1 MTDYTAFL
9 QSKIDIARES
19 GFSVSPGAVNPALKP
34 HQRDAVLWAIR
45 GGAHQFGRILE
56 DGAWKRVRS
65 VTQQSD
71 QETWSIQVADDA
83 SYTAEGCIVKNCPL
97 QIDIVERLLNRYS
110 NPGDTI
116 LDPFGG
122 IMTVPTLAVK
132 HGRKGIGVELNPDYF
147 RDGVAYLREADEQI
161 SSPTLLDLLGIGD

>member
-1 MTDYTAFL
+1 MRTFNTT
-9 QSKIDIARES
+9 QSHR
-19 GFSVSPGAVNPALKP
+19 
-34 HQRDAVLWAIR
+34 R
-45 GGAHQFGRILE
+45 
-56 DGAWKRVRS
+56 
-65 VTQQSD
+65 
-71 QETWSIQVADDA
+71 QELHV
-83 SYTAEGCIVKNCPL
+83 CPL
-97 QIDIVERLLNRYS
+97 QIDIVERLINRYS

-161 SSPTLLDLLGIGD
+161 SSPTLLDLIGG